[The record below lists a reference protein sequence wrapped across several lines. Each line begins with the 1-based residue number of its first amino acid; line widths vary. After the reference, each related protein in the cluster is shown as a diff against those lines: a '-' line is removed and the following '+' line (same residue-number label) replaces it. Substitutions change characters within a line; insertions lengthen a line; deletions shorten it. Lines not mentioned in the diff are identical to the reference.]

1 MRMSGWSAD
10 VCSSDLL
17 TVSVRGTKLIAAD
30 REKLIG
36 KAECLYGLSGQA
48 SLCNAELE
56 AGLAFAMV
64 EEPYEAISARFSE
77 ELLEPMRVAGIDGL
91 AWRIGAEGEG
101 AEHILLHVGERTILI
116 VRQFRNS
123 GNPPAAQNA
132 PVLQNKRN
140 TGRLG
145 KGVLG

>member
-91 AWRIGAEGEG
+91 AWRIGAQGEG
-101 AEHILLHVGERTILI
+101 AAHILPPVRDSPILI
-116 VRQFRNS
+116 VRQFRTS
-123 GNPPAAQNA
+123 RHPTAAPPAAA
-132 PVLQNKRN
+132 LQNPPP
-140 TGRLG
+140 
-145 KGVLG
+145 